1 MYEIMVEVDFSAAH
15 RVREIGGRC
24 ESLHGHTYKVQVFLE
39 GKDLNAVGMLVDFRE
54 VKRKV
59 KKWVDKLDHTY
70 LNESLKDINPTAE
83 NLARYL
89 FERLQEEINC
99 KGVRLSKVRVAEAED
114 AWASY
119 SGEED

>member
-15 RVREIGGRC
+15 QVREIGGRC
-24 ESLHGHTYKVQVFLE
+24 ENLHGHTYKVQVFLE

-89 FERLQEEINC
+89 FERLQEEVNR